1 MKKKVKSRPTQPVK
15 AVKAK
20 AKPPAKP
27 VGKAPP
33 KPPTRPP
40 AKPVAKPAGKPAP
53 TKKPPPPP
61 PSPAQILAEKLQQLY
76 EEAIRLFYSQK
87 YDRANALFQKIMQGP
102 DRTLAHHAQVHANIC
117 AARLQR
123 QPEVHLRTVDDHY
136 NYAVTMMNIRK
147 LEEASQHLETA
158 LRLAPQA
165 DHIHYAL
172 AATQALRGNPEG
184 AYQRLKTAIELEPGN
199 RQRARADTDFL
210 GIMGYPPVVALLH
223 LDR

>member
-1 MKKKVKSRPTQPVK
+1 MKKKVKSRPAQPVK

-27 VGKAPP
+27 
-33 KPPTRPP
+33 
-40 AKPVAKPAGKPAP
+40 AKVAAKPAPKPAP
-53 TKKPPPPP
+53 KKAAPQKPAPKPKRPAPPPP

-123 QPEVHLRTVDDHY
+123 QPEVPLRTVEDHY
-136 NYAVTMMNIRK
+136 NYAVTMMNVRK
-147 LEEASQHLETA
+147 LEEATQHLETA

-199 RQRARADTDFL
+199 RQRARADADFL